1 MVDIKT
7 DAAGARLMIEL
18 LLDRTRTIDAFRIAS
33 MQPHVTSPS
42 NSKYKATTARM
53 AIRMI
58 APIERSIVDTMKQ
71 VATIRKS
78 IIDAFGKE
86 GATKDGGEFPVDA
99 MIRST
104 MESLW
109 IGSENREWVTSYDA
123 LVDVVKEMNVSQ

>member
-1 MVDIKT
+1 MIDIQI

-18 LLDRTRTIDAFRIAS
+18 LLDRARTIDAFRIAS
-33 MQPHVTSPS
+33 MEPHVTSPS
-42 NSKYKATTARM
+42 NCEYKATTARM
-53 AIRMI
+53 ATRMI
-58 APIERSIVDTMKQ
+58 APVERSIVDTMKQ
-71 VATIRKS
+71 VVTIRKA
-78 IIDAFGKE
+78 IIGVLGNE

-109 IGSENREWVTSYDA
+109 IGNENSEWVTPYDA